1 MQFPH
6 TGPDLTALIDDLVKF
21 TINRRKIIRTR
32 AIYSRFRIEL
42 NFPVK
47 WLYSDLDKFKGV
59 KTGREQ
65 TCTLSTKLVLITTK
79 IISSVFGFR
88 VMCLCFIAFI

>member
-1 MQFPH
+1 M
-6 TGPDLTALIDDLVKF
+6 
-21 TINRRKIIRTR
+21 
-32 AIYSRFRIEL
+32 
-42 NFPVK
+42 K

-88 VMCLCFIAFI
+88 VMYLCFIAFIQGRRKTWMALEDLVYSVDFR

>member
-1 MQFPH
+1 M
-6 TGPDLTALIDDLVKF
+6 KF
-21 TINRRKIIRTR
+21 
-32 AIYSRFRIEL
+32 L
-42 NFPVK
+42 VK
-47 WLYSDLDKFKGV
+47 WLDSDLDKFKGV

-65 TCTLSTKLVLITTK
+65 TDTILEKLVLITAK